1 MGRASD
7 LPDGADALAEQALA
21 VLAAAKRDD
30 KLIATAESCTGGL
43 LSSLLTDLRGYG
55 RVFDRA
61 FVTYTDQAKCDMLGI
76 SEADLARHGAV
87 SAEIARQMVHGALN
101 GSQADVALAIT
112 GFAGPG
118 ATNDE
123 PGLVYLAVKDRKG
136 HQAVR
141 ECHFGDVGRERTRQ
155 LAAHAGLEMLADAL
169 DCALPSAAAPA
180 PGQSRPRQV
189 RA

>member
-21 VLAAAKRDD
+21 VLAAAKAGG

-43 LSSLLTDLRGYG
+43 VASLLTDLPGYG

-61 FVTYTDQAKCDMLGI
+61 FVTYTDQAKCDLLGI
-76 SEADLARHGAV
+76 SETDVARHGAV
-87 SAEIARQMVHGALN
+87 SAEIARQMVQGALN

-112 GFAGPG
+112 GFAGRG
-118 ATNDE
+118 AATDE

-136 HQAVR
+136 QQTLR

-155 LAAHAGLEMLADAL
+155 LAAQAGLEMLGVALGCELPAD
-169 DCALPSAAAPA
+169 AAPA
-180 PGQSRPRQV
+180 PVPQPS
-189 RA
+189 